1 MPRPAG
7 RDGRPNPLLGLQQTA
22 GNAATVAA
30 MSAAGTS
37 TAHGRFS
44 TAALPTLVEQGA
56 PELPPYLRDME
67 ALGLSTAYGL
77 TGDEF
82 ATATLADSVGR
93 RDGVV
98 AEIAAELAGR
108 PESFYGSGRA
118 FAVTGARGADR
129 YDVTVRVSRA
139 DDDRHS
145 LMPAPAVRRIAVRP
159 GPRGAPAGPREPPPH
174 PPAGRLRRTPSGALA
189 WSADGPGGTLE
200 GRGVL

>member
-1 MPRPAG
+1 M
-7 RDGRPNPLLGLQQTA
+7 QQTA

-37 TAHGRFS
+37 TAHGRSS

-67 ALGLSTAYGL
+67 APGLSTAYGL

-129 YDVTVRVSRA
+129 YDVTVRS
-139 DDDRHS
+139 
-145 LMPAPAVRRIAVRP
+145 PAPTTTV
-159 GPRGAPAGPREPPPH
+159 
-174 PPAGRLRRTPSGALA
+174 TPSCRRPRYAGLLSDPAHAELLRDPGNHLRTRPQ
-189 WSADGPGGTLE
+189 AD
-200 GRGVL
+200 